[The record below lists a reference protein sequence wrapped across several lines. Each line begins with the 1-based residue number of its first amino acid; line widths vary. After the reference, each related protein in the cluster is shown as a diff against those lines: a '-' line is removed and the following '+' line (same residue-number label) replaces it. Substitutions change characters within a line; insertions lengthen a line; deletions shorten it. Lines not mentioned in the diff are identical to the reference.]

1 MLDKRT
7 FGGMMQQGEQVKSK
21 YLTIEEASE
30 YAMVSI
36 KTLRRKI
43 NLGLLPSYKP
53 GKRILID
60 PKELEIFMRKTRKTL
75 AS

>member
-43 NLGLLPSYKP
+43 NLGLLPSYNP

-60 PKELEIFMRKTRKTL
+60 PKELEIFIRKTRKKL